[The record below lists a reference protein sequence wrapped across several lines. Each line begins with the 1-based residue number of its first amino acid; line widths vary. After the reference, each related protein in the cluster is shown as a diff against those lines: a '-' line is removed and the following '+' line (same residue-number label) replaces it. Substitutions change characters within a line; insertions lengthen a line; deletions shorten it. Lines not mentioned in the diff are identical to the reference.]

1 VKSGAAFDDEEDFFA
16 VFAAFSK
23 LEEVGLGVDVIDV
36 DEAEPL
42 DVFGSEGGDFSC
54 NVDGVHALLDHGE
67 LVVSVI
73 GRYRYEGWS

>member
-1 VKSGAAFDDEEDFFA
+1 VKSGATFDDDEDFLA
-16 VFAAFSK
+16 VFAAPGE

-42 DVFGSEGGDFSC
+42 DVFGSEGGDFGC
-54 NVDGVHALLDHGE
+54 NVDDAHALLDHGE